1 MRICSEQ
8 RAPNAT
14 SDQQPGSVTRRVLAE
29 GSFRCPPAATHTAT
43 RNPLSPHPHTHTGA
57 ALHEG
62 VPAMV
67 RSRAVFLG
75 SAASGCIPCLSECDV
90 ALHPPKKGGVDTLR
104 KHKKKIQ
111 GSLKLT
117 QLCGSHWTPAD
128 KRHQRDAGTLR
139 WRPAEPPTWLWSQ
152 VTARYLPGDGSY
164 RCGRNGIRLARGLTC
179 CLRCVHVCWCVC
191 VYV

>member
-1 MRICSEQ
+1 M
-8 RAPNAT
+8 
-14 SDQQPGSVTRRVLAE
+14 TRRVLAE

-75 SAASGCIPCLSECDV
+75 SAASGCIPCLSECNV
-90 ALHPPKKGGVDTLR
+90 TLHPRKKRRGRREGRDTLET
-104 KHKKKIQ
+104 KKENT

-117 QLCGSHWTPAD
+117 QLCGAAIGTPAD

-179 CLRCVHVCWCVC
+179 CLRCVYVCWCVC
-191 VYV
+191 VCVSVCMKIFDYMYV